1 MTQLDLDPLLHQ
13 PIRTRLTAYL
23 AARGETTFTELKQVL
38 EVTDGNLEGHIKK
51 LLAAG
56 YLLANKQRGKGRP
69 QTLYLL
75 SEQGLQAL
83 QTYVHTLQA
92 LFPEQQT
99 TQEQDT
105 TEPVDFSG
113 TKPQTI

>member
-1 MTQLDLDPLLHQ
+1 MSQLDLDPLLHQ

-56 YLLANKQRGKGRP
+56 YLLANKRQGLGRP

-75 SEQGLQAL
+75 SERGAQAL
-83 QTYVHTLQA
+83 QAYIQTLQT
-92 LFPEQQT
+92 LFPEPRVTLQPDKPESVDLTGTTPQT
-99 TQEQDT
+99 T
-105 TEPVDFSG
+105 
-113 TKPQTI
+113 

>member
-1 MTQLDLDPLLHQ
+1 MTLLDLDPLLHQ

-23 AARGETTFTELKQVL
+23 VSRGETTFTELKRVL

-56 YLLANKQRGKGRP
+56 YLQARKQRGKGRP

-75 SEQGLQAL
+75 SEKGLQAF
-83 QTYVHTLQA
+83 QVYIQTLQA
-92 LFPEQQT
+92 LLPEQITERETEEVAPADKSGPSLQT
-99 TQEQDT
+99 T
-105 TEPVDFSG
+105 
-113 TKPQTI
+113 

>member
-1 MTQLDLDPLLHQ
+1 MHRFDLDPILHQ

-51 LLAAG
+51 LLSAG
-56 YLLANKQRGKGRP
+56 YLLARKQQGRGRP

-75 SEQGLQAL
+75 SEQGREALQAYI
-83 QTYVHTLQA
+83 QTLQA
-92 LFPEQQT
+92 LFPEPASDAV
-99 TQEQDT
+99 E
-105 TEPVDFSG
+105 ENALPGPS
-113 TKPQTI
+113 PQTS

>member
-1 MTQLDLDPLLHQ
+1 MTQLNLDPLLHQ

-38 EVTDGNLEGHIKK
+38 QVTDGNLEGHIKK

-56 YLLANKQRGKGRP
+56 YLLAHKQRGKGRP

-75 SEQGLQAL
+75 SDQGREAL
-83 QTYVHTLQA
+83 QSYIQTLQA
-92 LFPEQQT
+92 LFPEPDCDVLEET
-99 TQEQDT
+99 DL
-105 TEPVDFSG
+105 PDPS
-113 TKPQTI
+113 PQTS